1 LGPVRPEPP
10 FSPKKMLE
18 MAPSEC
24 YDCRASPGRQ
34 PPGRRFSTAVE
45 NSVEKITALME
56 PKEKQNPWND
66 ILRAVETKV
75 DPNSFETWFDPTV
88 FIGQEQDCL
97 YVKVPN
103 AYFRDWLSFHYSNII
118 NECARDLFGK
128 VFDVRYIHDDT
139 PTAFMRRSPEERK
152 TKPGQTVNP
161 NLNPNYTFENFV
173 VGSCNQFAHAAAL
186 AVAKNPAKS
195 YNPLYVYG
203 GAGLGKTHLMNAI
216 GHFSIQQNARSKI
229 LYVTTE
235 KFMNDLVNHLQYGKI
250 LEFREKYRSVDL
262 LLMDDIHYLSG
273 RERTKEE
280 FFHTFNH
287 LYDSQKQIVI
297 SSDCPPKEIP
307 HLEERFRSRFEWG
320 LIADLKPPDIET
332 RIAILNKKA
341 EAEAVSLPESVA
353 LYIADKVQ
361 TNIRELEGYLRRVIA
376 FASLKGERIDLDLTK
391 EALKGLLD
399 SSATIVT
406 VEKIQK
412 LICHR
417 FKIKTSQLK
426 SKNNSPKIAFP
437 RQIAMYLAKE
447 MTHSSLPE
455 IGKKFGG
462 KHHTTVIHSIR
473 KIEKLRADDPE
484 FNKEINSLLAFIQ

>member
-1 LGPVRPEPP
+1 MIAGLLPDHSLFG
-10 FSPKKMLE
+10 
-18 MAPSEC
+18 
-24 YDCRASPGRQ
+24 G
-34 PPGRRFSTAVE
+34 RFSTDVE
-45 NSVEKITALME
+45 NSVEKIAAPME
-56 PKEKQNPWND
+56 PQENQNPWIQ
-66 ILRAVETKV
+66 ILRVVETKI
-75 DPNSFETWFDPTV
+75 DPNSFETWFDPTN
-88 FIGQEQDCL
+88 FIGRDEDCL

-103 AYFRDWLSFHYSNII
+103 AYFRDWLSFHYSNVIA
-118 NECARDLFGK
+118 EACRELFGK
-128 VFDVRYIHDDT
+128 PLDIRYIHEDT
-139 PTAFMRRSPEERK
+139 PTAFMRRSPDERK
-152 TKPGQTVNP
+152 TKQGVPVNP
-161 NLNPNYTFENFV
+161 NLNPTYTFENFV
-173 VGSCNQFAHAAAL
+173 VGSCNQFAHAAAV
-186 AVAKNPAKS
+186 AVSKSPAKS
-195 YNPLYVYG
+195 YNPLYIYG

-216 GHFSIQQNARSKI
+216 GHFALQQNARAKI

-235 KFMNDLVNHLQYGKI
+235 KFMNDLINHLQYGKV

-332 RIAILNKKA
+332 RIAILKKKA
-341 EAEAVSLPESVA
+341 EGEAVTFPESVA

-361 TNIRELEGYLRRVIA
+361 TNIRELEGYMRRVIA

-399 SSATIVT
+399 ASTMIVT

-412 LICHR
+412 VVCHE
-417 FKIKTSQLK
+417 FKIKPSQLK
-426 SKNNSPKIAFP
+426 SKNNSPKVAFP

-447 MTHSSLPE
+447 LTRSSLPDL
-455 IGKKFGG
+455 GKKFGG

-473 KIEKLRADDPE
+473 KIEKLRADDPD
-484 FNKEINSLLAFIQ
+484 FNKKINTLLAMIQ

>member
-1 LGPVRPEPP
+1 
-10 FSPKKMLE
+10 
-18 MAPSEC
+18 
-24 YDCRASPGRQ
+24 
-34 PPGRRFSTAVE
+34 
-45 NSVEKITALME
+45 ME
-56 PKEKQNPWND
+56 LKDNQNPWTR
-66 ILRAVETKV
+66 ILRGVEGRI
-75 DPNSFETWFDPTV
+75 DPSSFETWFDPTT

-97 YVKVPN
+97 YIKVPN

-118 NECARDLFGK
+118 HEVSREI
-128 VFDVRYIHDDT
+128 FDRTFDIRYIHEDT
-139 PTAFMRRSPEERK
+139 PAAFMRRSPDERR
-152 TKPGQTVNP
+152 TKQGPTASP
-161 NLNPNYTFENFV
+161 SLNPNYTFENFV
-173 VGSCNQFAHAAAL
+173 VGSCNQFAHAAAS
-186 AVAKNPAKS
+186 AVSKNPAKS
-195 YNPLYVYG
+195 YNPLYIYG

-216 GHFSIQQNARSKI
+216 GHTSLQQNARNKV

-235 KFMNDLVNHLQYGKI
+235 KFMNDLVNHLQYGKV

-332 RIAILNKKA
+332 RIAILKKKA

-391 EALKGLLD
+391 EALRGLLD
-399 SSATIVT
+399 SSASIVT

-412 LICHR
+412 LICHK
-417 FKIKTSQLK
+417 FKIKPSQLK

-447 MTHSSLPE
+447 LTGSSLPE

-462 KHHTTVIHSIR
+462 KHHTTVIHSVR
-473 KIEKLRADDPE
+473 KIDRLRADNPE
-484 FNKEINSLLAFIQ
+484 FNKEINSLIAFIQ

>member
-1 LGPVRPEPP
+1 MAGPLPDG
-10 FSPKKMLE
+10 
-18 MAPSEC
+18 PS
-24 YDCRASPGRQ
+24 S
-34 PPGRRFSTAVE
+34 RRGFSTD
-45 NSVEKITALME
+45 VEKTVEKAPASME
-56 PKEKQNPWND
+56 LKENQNPWSE
-66 ILRAVETKV
+66 ILRAVEAKV
-75 DPNSFETWFDPTV
+75 DPSSFETWFEPTA
-88 FIGQEQDCL
+88 FIGRDEDRL

-103 AYFRDWLSFHYSNII
+103 AYFRDWLSFHYSNVIAD
-118 NECARDLFGK
+118 CARELFGQAL
-128 VFDVRYIHDDT
+128 DIRYIHEDT
-139 PTAFMRRSPEERK
+139 PTAFMRRSPDDRK
-152 TKPGQTVNP
+152 AKPGQAVNP

-173 VGSCNQFAHAAAL
+173 VGSCNQFAHAAAS
-186 AVAKNPAKS
+186 AVAKSPAKS
-195 YNPLYVYG
+195 YNPLYIYG

-216 GHFSIQQNARSKI
+216 GHFCLQQNGRNKV

-235 KFMNDLVNHLQYGKI
+235 KFMNDLVTHLQYGKV
-250 LEFREKYRSVDL
+250 LEFREKYRSVDV
-262 LLMDDIHYLSG
+262 LLMDDIHYLAG

-332 RIAILNKKA
+332 RIAILKKKA

-353 LYIADKVQ
+353 LYVADKVQ

-376 FASLKGERIDLDLTK
+376 YASLKGERIDLDLTK

-399 SSATIVT
+399 SSASLVT

-412 LICHR
+412 LVCHR

-426 SKNNSPKIAFP
+426 SKNNSPKISFP

-447 MTHSSLPE
+447 LTDSSLPE

-473 KIEKLRADDPE
+473 KIDKLRNDDPE
-484 FNKEINSLLAFIQ
+484 FNKEINSLIAFIQ

>member
-1 LGPVRPEPP
+1 
-10 FSPKKMLE
+10 
-18 MAPSEC
+18 
-24 YDCRASPGRQ
+24 
-34 PPGRRFSTAVE
+34 
-45 NSVEKITALME
+45 ME
-56 PKEKQNPWND
+56 PEENQNPWIK
-66 ILRAVETKV
+66 ILKAIESKI
-75 DPNSFETWFDPTV
+75 DLSAFETWFDPTT
-88 FIGQEQDCL
+88 FIGREQDCL
-97 YVKVPN
+97 YIKVPN
-103 AYFRDWLSFHYSNII
+103 AYFRDWLSFHYSNMIGDCSR
-118 NECARDLFGK
+118 ELFGK
-128 VFDVRYIHDDT
+128 VFDIRYIHEDT
-139 PTAFMRRSPEERK
+139 PAAFMRRSPDERK
-152 TKPGQTVNP
+152 NKQAHPLNP
-161 NLNPNYTFENFV
+161 NLNPNYSFEHFV

-186 AVAKNPAKS
+186 AVAKSPAKS
-195 YNPLYVYG
+195 YNPLYIYG

-216 GHFSIQQNARSKI
+216 GHFAIEQNARAKV

-235 KFMNDLVNHLQYGKI
+235 KFMNDLVNHLQYSKV

-262 LLMDDIHYLSG
+262 LLMDDIHYLAG

-297 SSDCPPKEIP
+297 SSDCPPKDIP

-332 RIAILNKKA
+332 RIAILKKKA
-341 EAEAVSLPESVA
+341 EAEAVTLPESVA

-361 TNIRELEGYLRRVIA
+361 TNIRELEGYMRRVIA

-399 SSATIVT
+399 ASTTIVT

-412 LICHR
+412 HICHK
-417 FKIKTSQLK
+417 FKIKPSQLK

-447 MTHSSLPE
+447 LTHSSLPE

-473 KIEKLRADDPE
+473 KIEKLRNDDPE
-484 FNKEINSLLAFIQ
+484 FNKEINNLLAFIQ

>member
-1 LGPVRPEPP
+1 MLTEPFP
-10 FSPKKMLE
+10 ARSPAGE
-18 MAPSEC
+18 S
-24 YDCRASPGRQ
+24 
-34 PPGRRFSTAVE
+34 FSTDVE
-45 NSVEKITALME
+45 KSVEKLTEPME
-56 PKEKQNPWND
+56 PEEKQNPWIR
-66 ILRAVETKV
+66 ILAAIETKV
-75 DPNSFETWFDPTV
+75 EPKSFETWFEPTNY
-88 FIGQEQDCL
+88 IGQEQDCL
-97 YVKVPN
+97 YIKVPN
-103 AYFRDWLSFHYSNII
+103 SYFRDWLSFHYSSLI
-118 NECARDLFGK
+118 NECSLALFGRT
-128 VFDVRYIHDDT
+128 FDVRYIHDDT
-139 PTAFMRRSPEERK
+139 PASFMRRSPEDRRAK
-152 TKPGQTVNP
+152 QPAVGP
-161 NLNPNYTFENFV
+161 HLNPNYTFENFV
-173 VGSCNQFAHAAAL
+173 VGSCNQFAYAAAT
-186 AVAKNPAKS
+186 AVANNPAKS

-216 GHFSIQQNARSKI
+216 GHFAAQQNSRNKI

-250 LEFREKYRSVDL
+250 LEFREKYRSVDV

-332 RIAILNKKA
+332 RIAILKKKA
-341 EAEAVSLPESVA
+341 DLEAVMLPETVA

-361 TNIRELEGYLRRVIA
+361 SNIRELEGYLRRVIA
-376 FASLKGERIDLDLTK
+376 FASLKGEKIDLDLTK

-412 LICHR
+412 LVCHK
-417 FKIKTSQLK
+417 FKIKPSQLK
-426 SKNNSPKIAFP
+426 SKNNSPKVAFP
-437 RQIAMYLAKE
+437 RQIAMYLSKE
-447 MTHSSLPE
+447 MTRSSLPE

-473 KIEKLRADDPE
+473 KIEKLRSDDPE
-484 FNKEINSLLAFIQ
+484 FNKEINSLIAFVQ